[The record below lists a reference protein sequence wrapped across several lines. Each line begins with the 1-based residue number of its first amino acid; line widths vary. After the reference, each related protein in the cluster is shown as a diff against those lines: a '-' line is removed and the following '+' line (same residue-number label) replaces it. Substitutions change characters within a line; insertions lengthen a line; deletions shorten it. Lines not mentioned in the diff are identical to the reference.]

1 MKKLFTALAIVLLG
15 LFAQASYEV
24 IQLSNSSDQTV
35 LEPGKIARVEI
46 VSSVASGTATVK
58 RASPVVTVGNHVDT
72 YTKTNFTYT
81 TVWSNG
87 TEVVTNTTPYL
98 TRRFTVPPISYTT
111 NLVVS
116 SYSITNA
123 VPGSSAALTN
133 AVTEEITCSSGYGSA
148 TPSDK
153 WILPGDRLFYSGTA
167 TGVTLI
173 IER

>member
-1 MKKLFTALAIVLLG
+1 MKKLFSALAITLAAIA
-15 LFAQASYEV
+15 AQASYEV
-24 IQLSNSSDQTV
+24 IQLSSSSDQTV
-35 LEPGKIARVEI
+35 LEPGKIVRVEI

-58 RASPVVTVGNHVDT
+58 RASPVITVGDHVDT
-72 YTKTNFTYT
+72 YTTTNFTYT

-87 TEVVTNTTPYL
+87 TEVVTNTTPYR

-123 VPGSSAALTN
+123 IPGSAAALTN
-133 AVTEEITCSSGYGSA
+133 SVTEEITCSSGYGSA
-148 TPSDK
+148 SPSDK
-153 WILPGDRLFYSGTA
+153 WVLPGDRLFYSGTA
-167 TGVTLI
+167 TGVKLI